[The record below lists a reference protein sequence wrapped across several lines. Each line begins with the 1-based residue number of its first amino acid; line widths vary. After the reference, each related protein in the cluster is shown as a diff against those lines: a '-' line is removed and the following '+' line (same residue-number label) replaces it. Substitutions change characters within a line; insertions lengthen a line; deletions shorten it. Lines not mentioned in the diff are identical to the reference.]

1 MPLDSSSSHSIADE
15 TNCFQIIEN
24 NEFSKD
30 RFSAGPGCE
39 TGSVVEACVETK
51 GGCEKITVGKMVCR
65 SFLIGLSKEFLLPIE
80 GSFIIYRRIFYRLS
94 KEFTQ
99 VGTPV
104 FTNRTTRRKWRGIRV

>member
-15 TNCFQIIEN
+15 TKCFQIIEN
-24 NEFSKD
+24 NEFSKGKFCAEPD
-30 RFSAGPGCE
+30 CE

-51 GGCEKITVGKMVCR
+51 GGCEKITVEKNGL
-65 SFLIGLSKEFLLPIE
+65 SLFPIGLSKEFLLPIE
-80 GSFIIYRRIFYRLS
+80 GIFIIYRRIFYRLS

>member
-15 TNCFQIIEN
+15 TKCFQIIEN

-51 GGCEKITVGKMVCR
+51 GGCEKITVGKWFVALSLSGCR
-65 SFLIGLSKEFLLPIE
+65 KNFYYLSKEVLLSIE
-80 GSFIIYRRIFYRLS
+80 GFFTDYRRNLH
-94 KEFTQ
+94 K
-99 VGTPV
+99 
-104 FTNRTTRRKWRGIRV
+104 